1 MNTHSR
7 QRHCKHD
14 VTVARGSIERCVTCG
29 AVLTNSENFAETV
42 VKVLQSNTATFKV
55 GDMVEVVGKID
66 KDWSDYLPVLDRYI
80 GKVGKITFIHDHAT
94 SVAFGHAA
102 WNFRP
107 ENLRHAKAETV
118 QPTPTE
124 QHRAIAQA
132 DDYQGID
139 GLTDEEIDREVNYQ
153 LGFAQ
158 RRVEI
163 LTGELAAMRLRAE
176 RAEHFVRIIAGLR
189 TNNIGIGES
198 EAGQL
203 VRTAQATLQP
213 ITTKAG
219 EP

>member
-1 MNTHSR
+1 MT
-7 QRHCKHD
+7 
-14 VTVARGSIERCVTCG
+14 
-29 AVLTNSENFAETV
+29 
-42 VKVLQSNTATFKV
+42 
-55 GDMVEVVGKID
+55 
-66 KDWSDYLPVLDRYI
+66 
-80 GKVGKITFIHDHAT
+80 
-94 SVAFGHAA
+94 
-102 WNFRP
+102 
-107 ENLRHAKAETV
+107 
-118 QPTPTE
+118 
-124 QHRAIAQA
+124 

-163 LTGELAAMRLRAE
+163 LTRKLTAMQAHTEAVEKERDRLRLQCPSLALAARISNESLICAFAYTTQLKETLATAEARAD

-189 TNNIGIGES
+189 PGHIGES

-213 ITTKAG
+213 IAKAG